1 MAGKPQSRPMSTE
14 SESAHPRLGEPNYT
28 EKMSLTDNNGSVTV
42 TIPSGA
48 VKHFGLDVG
57 DRLRVE
63 VYEDGVFI
71 PREAPDE

>member
-1 MAGKPQSRPMSTE
+1 
-14 SESAHPRLGEPNYT
+14 
-28 EKMSLTDNNGSVTV
+28 MSLTDNNGSVTV